1 MPLALD
7 QAPAAIASLPPERR
21 LFHRRNRRKK
31 ASLPNDHRF
40 PKFRPLPPRGAY
52 ESSRRA
58 FCAPT
63 KPTPAPR
70 RRRRFGRADCARR
83 RSKRKRNVSRLS
95 APRPF
100 KPIPLR
106 QTKRGPF
113 GAVWSP
119 APVCHPIRMT
129 SPAGQA
135 GRRDAACSAL
145 KPGAA
150 LIVASTQ
157 QSEQPLKKAW
167 HSSNCSKMHNNGI
180 ISSPICQNTPVNP
193 KFCDLTAQGA
203 SGF

>member
-31 ASLPNDHRF
+31 ASF
-40 PKFRPLPPRGAY
+40 PQRSSLSKIQAIAAAPGQTNPVGEPL
-52 ESSRRA
+52 
-58 FCAPT
+58 
-63 KPTPAPR
+63 
-70 RRRRFGRADCARR
+70 
-83 RSKRKRNVSRLS
+83 
-95 APRPF
+95 APRP
-100 KPIPLR
+100 KPALWARRLRAAPLKTTNAMSAAFR
-106 QTKRGPF
+106 RPGLSSPSRCAPSEA
-113 GAVWSP
+113 GAFWRCLVSRP
-119 APVCHPIRMT
+119 CLPSDPYFVA
-129 SPAGQA
+129 AGQT
-135 GRRDAACSAL
+135 GRRNAACSAL
-145 KPGAA
+145 NPGAA
-150 LIVASTQ
+150 LIVAFTQ